1 VATSWRFRL
10 GNPQVISETL
20 EGEAVIIDLDTG
32 YYYSLDPVGSWI
44 WQAVNAG
51 QTEMAIVTG
60 AVTAFSGPPDE
71 ITAHTRAFLD
81 KLEQEGLV
89 AREPAEDAGA
99 APRLPLTTP
108 AAEQSPFTPPCLTRY
123 EDIKELL
130 LLDPI
135 HEVDEDGWPA
145 PKVERADA

>member
-10 GNPQVISETL
+10 GNPQVISETI
-20 EGEAVIIDLDTG
+20 EGEAVIINLDTG
-32 YYYSLDPVGSWI
+32 YYYSLDHVGSWI
-44 WQAVNAG
+44 WQAVNAR
-51 QTEMAIVTG
+51 QTEMAIVAG
-60 AVTAFSGPPDE
+60 AVAAFSGPPDE
-71 ITAHTRAFLD
+71 ITAHARAFLD

-89 AREPAEDAGA
+89 AREPAEDTSAT
-99 APRLPLTTP
+99 PSLPPTASTR
-108 AAEQSPFTPPCLTRY
+108 EQSPFTPPCLTRY

-145 PKVERADA
+145 PKAERGDA